1 MMIERAEKKFKYMRR
16 EKGKNE
22 RDDEK
27 KGKEIQK
34 KRKKE
39 TEINGIKTTIK
50 KTTTETI
57 MRGVQ

>member
-1 MMIERAEKKFKYMRR
+1 MIERAEKKFKYMRR